1 MEMRKERPLKVV
13 FILSLLLLLIA
24 TAFITREEQ
33 LYRGNGDVVF
43 VSYAPLETIKA
54 SSDELK
60 GVVDPT
66 NNSFAFTFPVSSFD
80 GFNSP
85 LQKEHFNE
93 HYLETAKYEKATFS
107 GKIIGWKNCGKDCS
121 IQVIAKGK
129 MSIHGITQIINVP
142 VNIEFRGRDHF
153 TASAS
158 FTVVLDDYEIEVPL
172 ILQSK
177 IAPEIKVNVDVD
189 FIKSDA

>member
-1 MEMRKERPLKVV
+1 MANKVYV
-13 FILSLLLLLIA
+13 RSLLILSLLIFLSV
-24 TAFITREEQ
+24 TAFNLKDEQ
-33 LYRGNGDVVF
+33 LYRGNGNVVF
-43 VSYAPLETIKA
+43 ISYAPLETIKA

-93 HYLETAKYEKATFS
+93 HYLETSRYEKATFS
-107 GKIIGWKNCGKDCS
+107 GKIIGWKTCDNDCTV
-121 IQVIAKGK
+121 QVTAKGK
-129 MSIHGITQIINVP
+129 MTIHGITQIINVP
-142 VNIEFRGRDHF
+142 VDIAFNNRERF
-153 TASAS
+153 SAKAN
-158 FTVVLDDYEIEVPL
+158 FTVLLDDYEIEVPL

-177 IAPEIKVNVDVD
+177 IAPEIKVSVNVD
-189 FIKSDA
+189 FLKSDA